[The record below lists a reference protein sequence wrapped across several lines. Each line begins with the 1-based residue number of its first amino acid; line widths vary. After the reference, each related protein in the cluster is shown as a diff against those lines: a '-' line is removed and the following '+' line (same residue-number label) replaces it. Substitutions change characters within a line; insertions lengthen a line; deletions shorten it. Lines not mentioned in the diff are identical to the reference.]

1 MSKYLVIQ
9 TAFIGDVILATPVLE
24 QIKKHLP
31 AAQIDILVRKGN
43 EKLLENH
50 PFVNRVIVWNKQENK
65 YKELLR
71 LIKAVRNERYYAVIN
86 IQRFGATGL
95 LTSFSGAKLKLG
107 FRKNPFSL
115 FFTHRFKHEID
126 NGKHE
131 VERNLSLLTPLFAPS
146 NQPPVLYPSESDF
159 RDVEAYKKHK
169 YICIAPTSVWFTKQ
183 FPSDQWCDFINQL
196 PEDLHVYLLGGP
208 DDKAACEQIA
218 SASTHNKVENL
229 AGKLSFLQTTA
240 LLKGARMNYV
250 NDSAPMHMASAINAP
265 TTAVYCSTIP
275 AFGFGPL
282 AETAHIV
289 EASEDL
295 DCRPCGLHGYK
306 SCPKGH
312 FKCAKQITSHQL
324 LENLKDHA

>member
-43 EKLLENH
+43 EKLLQNH
-50 PFVNRVIVWNKQENK
+50 PFINQVIVWNKQENK
-65 YKELLR
+65 YRELLR
-71 LIKAVRNERYYAVIN
+71 LIKTIRKEQYYAVIN

-95 LTSFSGAKLKLG
+95 LTSLSGAKLKLG

-131 VERNLSLLTPLFAPS
+131 VERNLSLLTPLFIPTS
-146 NQPPVLYPSESDF
+146 QKPVLYPSESDF
-159 RDVEAYKKHK
+159 QYVEAYKKND

-183 FPSDQWCDFINQL
+183 FPAEQWCAFINQL
-196 PEDLHVYLLGGP
+196 PEDLQVYLLGGP
-208 DDKAACEQIA
+208 DDQAACAQIEKE
-218 SASTHNKVENL
+218 SSHKKIDNL
-229 AGKLSFLQTTA
+229 AGKLGFLQTTA
-240 LLKGARMNYV
+240 LLKGAAMNYV

-282 AETAHIV
+282 AETANIV
-289 EASEDL
+289 ETLENL

-306 SCPKGH
+306 NCPKGH
-312 FKCAKQITSHQL
+312 FNCAKQIASNQL
-324 LENLKDHA
+324 LEKLKDRA